1 MKFLIPLQIV
11 ELEEDNFHLIV
22 KSVFHDGTTARWVV
36 DTGASRTVFD
46 KNAEDKYVVPLEE
59 TDRLHTAGI
68 GVNPVETAVACLSS
82 FSLGK
87 MQVENL
93 KVALIDMS
101 HINKLYSRVAG
112 LQICGLLGSDF
123 LMGYK
128 AVIDYRKKAMLL
140 ITG

>member
-22 KSVFHDGTTARWVV
+22 TSVFPDGTSGRWVV

-46 KNAEDKYVVPLEE
+46 KNAEDKYTVASGE

-68 GVNPVETAVACLSS
+68 GVNPVETSVACLSS

-87 MQVENL
+87 LQVENM
-93 KVALIDMS
+93 KVALIDLS
-101 HINKLYSRVAG
+101 HINTLYSGAAN
-112 LQICGLLGSDF
+112 LQICGMLGSDF
-123 LMGYK
+123 LMKYH
-128 AVIDYRKKAMLL
+128 AVIDYRKKKMLL
-140 ITG
+140 KTG